1 MKKTT
6 IQAFYTCD
14 FCDFKSESPKI
25 TGKHEANCEHNT
37 GNIEK
42 MQKRNMKNKIYN
54 SATLEEASQNIYD
67 YLNTYNQTALRGRSA
82 NSFKLRIG
90 DWDRKQISCNEKSLL
105 SHYGIEIEANLFPNL
120 FKDLETINEFKKL
133 QNEQTTKYNHD
144 RENEINL
151 KLYTNENWKN
161 LKAIKSN
168 LDKEWE
174 QLDIKRQ
181 KNKQDL
187 ADFERNFIDNFKNNW
202 GYIDY
207 SGEISKLKN
216 KFQ

>member
-14 FCDFKSESPKI
+14 YCDFKSESPKI
-25 TGKHEANCEHNT
+25 TGRHEANCEHNT

-42 MQKRNMKNKIYN
+42 MQQRNMKQNIYN
-54 SATLEEASQNIYD
+54 SKTLEEASQNIYD
-67 YLNTYNQTALRGRSA
+67 YLHTYYQPALRGRSIS
-82 NSFKLRIG
+82 SFKLRII
-90 DWDRKQISCNEKSLL
+90 DWDRKQISCNEKSVLN
-105 SHYGIEIEANLFPNL
+105 HYGIKIDLDLFPNL

-133 QNEQTTKYNHD
+133 QNTQTTKYNHD

-151 KLYTNENWKN
+151 KLYSDENWKN
-161 LKAIKSN
+161 LKAIRYN
-168 LDKEWE
+168 LDREWE
-174 QLDIKRQ
+174 QLDAKRQ

-187 ADFERNFIDNFKNNW
+187 ADFERKFIDNFKNSW

-207 SGEISKLKN
+207 ASKISELKN
-216 KFQ
+216 NFN